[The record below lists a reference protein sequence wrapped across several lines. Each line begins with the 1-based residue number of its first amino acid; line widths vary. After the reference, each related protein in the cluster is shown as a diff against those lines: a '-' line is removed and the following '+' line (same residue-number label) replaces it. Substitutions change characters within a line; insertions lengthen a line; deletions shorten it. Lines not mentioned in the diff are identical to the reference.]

1 MRKMDHFPSKSNKDG
16 DERSDGYDD
25 NNKKKAVHK
34 P

>member
-16 DERSDGYDD
+16 DGYDD